1 MRLFRFDGMWQ
12 PLAIPLA
19 KRDVL
24 QTCRTPGNKMSKQ
37 DKIWLAKLRGR
48 HGKV

>member
-1 MRLFRFDGMWQ
+1 MKMFRVAGMWQ
-12 PLAIPLA
+12 ALNIPLA

-24 QTCRTPGNKMSKQ
+24 QTNRTPGNKMSKS